1 MKPLMNPL
9 MKPLM
14 LRALA
19 LFSLLVCLG
28 GCTTVVET
36 ATGGDGVK
44 ENPGKRSFGTMIDD
58 SSIETVVQVNIDA
71 ADQALKN
78 SHISVI
84 SFNGVVLLVGQ
95 VPSQELKNLATKVST
110 QDSRVKTVHNELEI
124 AGATTFLSRS
134 NDSWITTKL
143 KTLMLTDQK
152 VKGMRIKVVTENG
165 VVYLMGLVTQDEA
178 KQAVDLVSNSSGVTK
193 VVRAFE
199 YID

>member
-1 MKPLMNPL
+1 MIKLF
-9 MKPLM
+9 
-14 LRALA
+14 AFLA
-19 LFSLLVCLG
+19 VLISLSGCATIVESTNG
-28 GCTTVVET
+28 GAPITEDK
-36 ATGGDGVK
+36 GR
-44 ENPGKRSFGTMIDD
+44 RSVGTMIDD
-58 SSIETVVQVNIDA
+58 TSIETTVLVNVHA
-71 ADQALKN
+71 ADPALKN
-78 SHISVI
+78 SHISVV

-95 VPSQELKNLATKVST
+95 VPSQELKNAATKAAT

-143 KTLMLTDQK
+143 KSLMLADKT
-152 VKGMRIKVVTENG
+152 VSGLRTKVVTENG

-178 KQAVDLVSNSSGVTK
+178 QKTVDLVSNSSGVTK